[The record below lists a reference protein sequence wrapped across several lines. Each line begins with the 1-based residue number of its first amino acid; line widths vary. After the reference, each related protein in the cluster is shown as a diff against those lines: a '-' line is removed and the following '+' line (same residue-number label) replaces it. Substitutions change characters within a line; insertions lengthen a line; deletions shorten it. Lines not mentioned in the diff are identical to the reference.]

1 MDIIDHSTAFASVT
15 KIDAGGLSRIPA
27 TRFGLGAPGRWRQ
40 KGSGLGITLVLA
52 LVIVVSGRRS
62 HPRLRP
68 GPGLL
73 NLGADNVL
81 LQEACQDAE
90 AEVVTTADKNLILAA
105 EGNDEESIRAF
116 VTTLGF
122 EEVEFSGRSGV
133 SPGRSRGSL
142 ARSTVETIYREV
154 LLEDRV
160 LSVE

>member
-1 MDIIDHSTAFASVT
+1 M
-15 KIDAGGLSRIPA
+15 
-27 TRFGLGAPGRWRQ
+27 
-40 KGSGLGITLVLA
+40 
-52 LVIVVSGRRS
+52 
-62 HPRLRP
+62 
-68 GPGLL
+68 
-73 NLGADNVL
+73 
-81 LQEACQDAE
+81 
-90 AEVVTTADKNLILAA
+90 TTADKNLILAA